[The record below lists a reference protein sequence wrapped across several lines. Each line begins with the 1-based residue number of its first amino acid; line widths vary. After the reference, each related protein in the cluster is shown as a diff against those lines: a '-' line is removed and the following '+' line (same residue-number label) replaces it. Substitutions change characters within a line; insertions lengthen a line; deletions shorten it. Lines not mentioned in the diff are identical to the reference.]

1 MSPSELADLTLFD
14 YNLKC
19 AGFIEARKTNESYFR
34 KLAWIIFAV
43 NADPKEARGMTIDN
57 VWPISGQ
64 TVKKQG
70 FNKKKVNTMIAK
82 FIKMNPNKTLK

>member
-1 MSPSELADLTLFD
+1 
-14 YNLKC
+14 
-19 AGFIEARKTNESYFR
+19 
-34 KLAWIIFAV
+34 
-43 NADPKEARGMTIDN
+43 MTIDN